1 MTKPRASYEP
11 LTQEDIDVMAMA
23 LLNQHE
29 LYPLTPGRIKRLC
42 AMAGNALLYV
52 EEIERLRTQSAGTAF
67 KDGIEAAAIYC
78 ERTLAGNHPS
88 LAHAYR
94 HAATN
99 IRAFADFNAAPQAPG
114 SSASTGADGEGA
126 VSRSSGEPLS
136 PASPIARPA
145 EAASTPRSASGRSE
159 IEVEESTDSI
169 GDWQCKGYAD
179 DWITFPTRKAAE
191 RYQESTGALMRY
203 VRFYHHTT
211 TRRAKDV

>member
-88 LAHAYR
+88 L
-94 HAATN
+94 
-99 IRAFADFNAAPQAPG
+99 PQAPG

-136 PASPIARPA
+136 PASPIA
-145 EAASTPRSASGRSE
+145 EIQPRMGDA
-159 IEVEESTDSI
+159 DI
-169 GDWQCKGYAD
+169 GH
-179 DWITFPTRKAAE
+179 
-191 RYQESTGALMRY
+191 L
-203 VRFYHHTT
+203 
-211 TRRAKDV
+211 